1 MDTKLAERI
10 GKTARRTREALGLS
24 QADVAERL
32 EKSPEFYGRLERG
45 GTLPSVETLAEL
57 SRVLGVGADALL
69 GTSSSS
75 SSGGKEATR
84 DELTPKERL
93 IVRRLRRASPR
104 AVRLVGVLLG
114 EFERVAGTAR
124 RKSKP
129 GGRRQP

>member
-93 IVRRLRRASPR
+93 ILRRLRRASPR

-124 RKSKP
+124 RKSKS

>member
-1 MDTKLAERI
+1 MDSKLAERI

-32 EKSPEFYGRLERG
+32 KKSPEFYGRLERG

-69 GTSSSS
+69 GTSGGSSAS
-75 SSGGKEATR
+75 AKDVARE
-84 DELTPKERL
+84 ELTPKERL
-93 IVRRLRRASPR
+93 ILRRLRRASPR

-124 RKSKP
+124 RKRTSSGK
-129 GGRRQP
+129 RQP